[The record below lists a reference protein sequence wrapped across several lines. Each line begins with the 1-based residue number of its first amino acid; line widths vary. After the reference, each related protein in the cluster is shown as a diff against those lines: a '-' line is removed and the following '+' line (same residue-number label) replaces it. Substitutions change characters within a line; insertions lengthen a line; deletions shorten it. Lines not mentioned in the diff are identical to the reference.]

1 VRRGA
6 VSVYGPREFREKLA
20 AKNHFLSAV
29 AREKKLFVSGDE
41 REFCRWVKDG
51 WLLAHKSS
59 KQEIANLLRIVARD
73 LKDSQADNVSDDLAQ
88 LL

>member
-1 VRRGA
+1 M
-6 VSVYGPREFREKLA
+6 YGPREFREKLA

-59 KQEIANLLRIVARD
+59 SRR
-73 LKDSQADNVSDDLAQ
+73 
-88 LL
+88 